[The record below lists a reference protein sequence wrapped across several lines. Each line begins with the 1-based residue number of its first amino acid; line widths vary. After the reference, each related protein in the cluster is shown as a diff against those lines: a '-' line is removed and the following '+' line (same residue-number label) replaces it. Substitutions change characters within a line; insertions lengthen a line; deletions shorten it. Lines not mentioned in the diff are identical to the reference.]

1 MNCPCHSGQTFDRCC
16 GRFITHRKL
25 PENAALLMRSRY
37 SAFALAEVGYL
48 LETWHEEFRPAEL
61 QLDPRIRWIGLDIL
75 GGEQYPQQAT
85 VEFEAR
91 LLASGEVSAMRERS
105 EFVFQQGRWLYTL
118 GEQLPPSVSPWKP
131 ARNQPCPC
139 GSGNKFKRCC
149 GRSVEEI
156 E

>member
-1 MNCPCHSGQTFDRCC
+1 
-16 GRFITHRKL
+16 
-25 PENAALLMRSRY
+25 MRSRY

-48 LETWHEEFRPAEL
+48 LETWHQESRPPAL

-75 GGEQYPQQAT
+75 GGEQCPQQAT

-91 LLASGEVSAMRERS
+91 LLASGEVSAMCERS
-105 EFVFQQGRWLYTL
+105 EFVFQHGRWLYTR

-131 ARNQPCPC
+131 GRNQHCPC

-149 GRSVEEI
+149 GRSGEGVE
-156 E
+156 

>member
-1 MNCPCHSGQTFDRCC
+1 
-16 GRFITHRKL
+16 
-25 PENAALLMRSRY
+25 MRSRY
-37 SAFALAEVGYL
+37 SAFALAEVGYPL
-48 LETWHEEFRPAEL
+48 GTWQEEFRPPEL

-75 GGEQYPQQAT
+75 GGDQHPQQAT

-105 EFVFQQGRWLYTL
+105 EFVFQQGRWLYTH

-131 ARNQPCPC
+131 GRNQPCPC

-149 GRSVEEI
+149 GRSGEGI